1 MVSTPL
7 ASASHLL
14 HGVDSA
20 PPTILSL
27 AHSLSTSISATF
39 DRVCSSTSSSSSSM
53 PSSST
58 RFLHPYGPLDP
69 QQLSSTRQHVSTT
82 LMQLRQAIESFNS
95 LLPPPP
101 TPTSDHSTSNQATA
115 VAPNASNTV
124 KPHAQLDKYLSV
136 LKEASTHQGALNHWL
151 STELEI
157 AKRIVDAHTNEDSV
171 PVAIPNELGSI
182 GLERTVQ
189 VLQGIAKGLGLVSF
203 REGGQEEGEK
213 LAMTMTMPRAETE
226 TLSLGGKV
234 MVVDFIISTKRGNVD
249 KVNVSYVMDAGQVDL
264 TEVAGSL
271 QKCVS
276 LLGDEEG
283 DAHEEAGGKALQAG
297 LRGCRRI
304 LRELTSLDTMTEQ
317 SGVDAFLA
325 VERIEMACR
334 LVLSPGQAE
343 GQTTSKPVDPTRRGL
358 LLPRTRDH
366 LPRMVYHAT
375 PLVQMTNT
383 WTQASMSNFEQD
395 LSDLLSLD
403 GISTVSIHLEKP
415 NKATLIPSS
424 YVDLVEEETQGD
436 STTTM
441 FDPPAVKKIRY
452 RVLDKCTAP
461 WFVARFDGGVGITKE
476 VGRRLRE
483 VLGEVGVGV
492 GSGKGKGLGME
503 GACTLDAV
511 LLSQRPMERVD
522 AVDPSARYKVSFD
535 DLPMVQ
541 EYALDTSTRVP
552 GYLLTSIRFRAPE
565 QLFKALKIIQ
575 AQARINALVR
585 SVFHPRYL
593 VPKSGMNNEV
603 LDGALRTKRRKLEV
617 EVPITLEDVL
627 ESTRS
632 TLPIFVQIK
641 SDSSLSLSFP
651 HPSGP
656 AELAKPTAL
665 HISSTSSEEGEE
677 GYHLRFEGLEVDVS
691 KAKEVLDLTG
701 DLGLLMRWAMKT
713 LG

>member
-1 MVSTPL
+1 MTSAPL
-7 ASASHLL
+7 ASTSQLSHV
-14 HGVDSA
+14 VDSA

-27 AHSLSTSISATF
+27 AHSLSTSINATF
-39 DRVCSSTSSSSSSM
+39 DRVSSSSST

-69 QQLSSTRQHVSTT
+69 QQLNRTRQHVSTT
-82 LMQLRQAIESFNS
+82 LTQLRQAIQSFNS

-101 TPTSDHSTSNQATA
+101 TPTSDHSTSNQAT
-115 VAPNASNTV
+115 VAPTAASNM
-124 KPHAQLDKYLSV
+124 KPHAQLDKYLTV
-136 LKEASTHQGALNHWL
+136 LKEASTHQGALHHWL
-151 STELEI
+151 STELDI
-157 AKRIVDAHTNEDSV
+157 AKRVVDAHTNEESV
-171 PVAIPNELGSI
+171 PVAIPNELGLI

-189 VLQGIAKGLGLVSF
+189 VLQGIAKGFGLVSF

-213 LAMTMTMPRAETE
+213 SAMTMPRAETE

-276 LLGDEEG
+276 LLGDEEAR
-283 DAHEEAGGKALQAG
+283 AHEEGGAEALQGG

-343 GQTTSKPVDPTRRGL
+343 GQPCSETTPKPVDPTRRGL

-366 LPRMVYHAT
+366 LPRILYHAT

-383 WTQASMSNFEQD
+383 WTQASTSNFEQD

-403 GISTVSIHLEKP
+403 GISTLSIHLEKP
-415 NKATLIPSS
+415 NKSTLIPSS

-441 FDPPAVKKIRY
+441 FDPPAAKKVRY
-452 RVLDKCTAP
+452 RVLDKGTAP
-461 WFVARFDGGVGITKE
+461 WFVAKFDGGVGITKE

-492 GSGKGKGLGME
+492 GSGNGKGME
-503 GACTLDAV
+503 RKGREGVCMLDAV

-522 AVDPSARYKVSFD
+522 AVYPTARYKVSFD

-541 EYALDTSTRVP
+541 EYALDSSTRVP
-552 GYLLTSIRFRAPE
+552 GYLLTSLRFQEPE
-565 QLFKALKIIQ
+565 HLFKALKIIQ

-593 VPKSGMNNEV
+593 VPRSGMKNGV
-603 LDGALRTKRRKLEV
+603 LDGGLPTKRRKLEV
-617 EVPITLEDVL
+617 EVPISLEDVL
-627 ESTRS
+627 ESPRS
-632 TLPIFVQIK
+632 TLPIFVQIQN
-641 SDSSLSLSFP
+641 DSSISLSFP